1 MASERTVSTQV
12 RAKVSQRDGPCR
24 IGKNLLASF
33 FGRCAGVPEWAHLG
47 DKRRFKTR
55 GMEPEDRHTT
65 QGTAMLCTAHH
76 SAYDLHLID
85 IQPLTPAGADGPLSF
100 IKCETVFEEQT

>member
-12 RAKVSQRDGPCR
+12 RALVSKRDGPCR

-55 GMEPEDRHTT
+55 NQAPEDRHTT
-65 QGTAMLCTAHH
+65 QGTTMLCHAHH
-76 SAYDLHLID
+76 EAYDRHRIE
-85 IQPLTPAGADGPLSF
+85 IQMLTSEGADGPLAF
-100 IKCETVFEEQT
+100 VKGEKRFEEAV